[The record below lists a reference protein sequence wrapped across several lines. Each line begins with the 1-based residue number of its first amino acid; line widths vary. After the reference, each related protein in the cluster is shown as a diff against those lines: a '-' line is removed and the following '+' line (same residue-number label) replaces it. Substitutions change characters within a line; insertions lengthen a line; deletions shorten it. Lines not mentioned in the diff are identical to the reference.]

1 MYLTIEEIKKKIET
15 KKLTQKEF
23 ENFVCKCETEND
35 YECFLNCAVSA
46 GVDVEDEKEEKEKVM
61 DQPMGDGY
69 YSEEIIE
76 QYFHEIGMYEPIKR
90 ENEDE
95 IIRKAQEGDA
105 DSRDLLVTSNLKLVA
120 KVALK
125 YSKSGTN
132 YIDLIQEGTI
142 GLIKAIDKYDP
153 AKGHNFSSY
162 AIWWIKRDII
172 NSIANRINTIKIP
185 NYIYLQNRKIKIFEN
200 DFFDENN
207 RNPSYEEIAERLN
220 LDLDEVK
227 RLKEAAEIGVSGM
240 GEGSESYLG
249 DTNTVDA
256 IDKELDL
263 LEERSRVS
271 SLLKKVSITERKVI
285 EMYFGLGEDGKC
297 SLKQI
302 AGELEVSVDK
312 VKLIKERALTK
323 LKFAGERLWI

>member
-1 MYLTIEEIKKKIET
+1 MHLTIEEIKKKAKK

-23 ENFVCKCETEND
+23 ENLVCKCESENE
-35 YECFLNCAVSA
+35 YEAFLNSAVDA
-46 GVDVEDEKEEKEKVM
+46 GVKVEEEQDDKVM
-61 DQPMGDGY
+61 TKPMEDGY

-90 ENEDE
+90 EEEEE
-95 IIRKAQEGDA
+95 IIKKAQAGDP

-142 GLIKAIDKYDP
+142 GLIKAIDKYDSK
-153 AKGHNFSSY
+153 KGHNFSSY
-162 AIWWIKRDII
+162 AVWWIKRDII
-172 NSIANRINTIKIP
+172 NSIANKINTIKIP

-200 DFFDENN
+200 EFFEKNN
-207 RNPSYEEIAERLN
+207 RKPSYEEIASKLE

-227 RLKEAAEIGVSGM
+227 RLKEASEIGVSGM

-249 DTNTVDA
+249 DYNTVEA
-256 IDKELDL
+256 INKELDL

-271 SLLKKVSITERKVI
+271 KLLKKVSLTERKVI
-285 EMYFGLGEDGKC
+285 EMYYGLGEEGKC
-297 SLKQI
+297 SLKEI
-302 AGELEVSVDK
+302 AGELGISVDK
-312 VKLIKERALTK
+312 VKLIRERALIK
-323 LKFAGERLWI
+323 LKFAGGRLWI